1 MYPHMYTT
9 DTQFYNSSLNIGS
22 ILSHNLFGCNTIG
35 INSSFNSCLTLIWVS
50 VCVCVCVCVGGGGGG
65 EDVGER
71 RGNFSPAVDFS
82 LITHKHV
89 LIPIAFRNKFYCG
102 SINSFITHFLSHKA
116 VSDIL

>member
-9 DTQFYNSSLNIGS
+9 DTQFYNSSINIGS

-35 INSSFNSCLTLIWVS
+35 INSSFNSCLTLIWVR
-50 VCVCVCVCVGGGGGG
+50 VCVGGRGGK
-65 EDVGER
+65 DVGER

-102 SINSFITHFLSHKA
+102 SISSFITHFLSHKA

>member
-1 MYPHMYTT
+1 MYPHLYTT
-9 DTQFYNSSLNIGS
+9 DTQFYNSSINIGY

-50 VCVCVCVCVGGGGGG
+50 VCVCVCGGGG
-65 EDVGER
+65 DVGER

-82 LITHKHV
+82 LITHKHI